1 MPFLMIRN
9 DITKVAADAIVNPA
23 NRNLLQGSGTS
34 RAIYQAAGEQQ
45 LTAACEAIGHC
56 EPGRAVCTP
65 AFGLSAKYI
74 FHAVCP
80 AWHGG
85 GSGEAEQLGG
95 AYHSALELAAKY
107 HCESVAFPLL
117 SSGNY
122 GYPKEQ
128 AFRIAVDTITQYVME
143 HDLTVYLV
151 LYDRDSLAVSR
162 KLFASVEEYIDD
174 HYVAQNDES
183 YEFDRN
189 NYKHKDFPLLS
200 ENSHFTDD
208 TVMTLAVALGLI
220 AGQGDAQKT
229 FAGVRYE
236 MRHWGRRYPHAGYGG
251 MFRRWLR
258 AEHPQPYGSFG
269 NGSAMRVAAA
279 GWLFDTLD
287 KTLEM
292 AKVTAEVTHNHPEGI
307 KGAQA
312 TAAAIFLARTGHS
325 RPEIKRYVEQ
335 TFGYDLSRT
344 CDEIRPH
351 YRHVETCQQTVPEA
365 IIAFL
370 ESTGFEDALR
380 NAVSLGG
387 DSDTLACITG
397 GIAEAFYG
405 MPPELQQETLKRLPE
420 EMQAAYELF
429 RQSLECRM

>member
-1 MPFLMIRN
+1 MLG
-9 DITKVAADAIVNPA
+9 AILGDMV
-23 NRNLLQGSGTS
+23 GS
-34 RAIYQAAGEQQ
+34 
-45 LTAACEAIGHC
+45 
-56 EPGRAVCTP
+56 P
-65 AFGLSAKYI
+65 
-74 FHAVCP
+74 
-80 AWHGG
+80 
-85 GSGEAEQLGG
+85 
-95 AYHSALELAAKY
+95 
-107 HCESVAFPLL
+107 
-117 SSGNY
+117 
-122 GYPKEQ
+122 
-128 AFRIAVDTITQYVME
+128 
-143 HDLTVYLV
+143 
-151 LYDRDSLAVSR
+151 
-162 KLFASVEEYIDD
+162 
-174 HYVAQNDES
+174 

-229 FAGVRYE
+229 FAEVRYE
-236 MRHWGRRYPHAGYGG
+236 MRQWGRRYPHAGYGG

-292 AKVTAEVTHNHPEGI
+292 AKVTAEVTHNHPEGS

-325 RPEIKRYVEQ
+325 KLEIKRYVEQ

-344 CDEIRPH
+344 CDEIRLG

-397 GIAEAFYG
+397 GIAETFYG

-420 EMQAAYELF
+420 EMQAACELF
-429 RQSLECRM
+429 RENLESSM

>member
-1 MPFLMIRN
+1 MLG
-9 DITKVAADAIVNPA
+9 AILGDMV
-23 NRNLLQGSGTS
+23 GS
-34 RAIYQAAGEQQ
+34 
-45 LTAACEAIGHC
+45 
-56 EPGRAVCTP
+56 P
-65 AFGLSAKYI
+65 
-74 FHAVCP
+74 
-80 AWHGG
+80 
-85 GSGEAEQLGG
+85 
-95 AYHSALELAAKY
+95 
-107 HCESVAFPLL
+107 
-117 SSGNY
+117 
-122 GYPKEQ
+122 
-128 AFRIAVDTITQYVME
+128 
-143 HDLTVYLV
+143 
-151 LYDRDSLAVSR
+151 
-162 KLFASVEEYIDD
+162 
-174 HYVAQNDES
+174 

-189 NYKHKDFPLLS
+189 NHKSKDFPLLS
-200 ENSHFTDD
+200 ERSHFTDD
-208 TVMTLAVALGLI
+208 TVMTLAVARGLM

-229 FAGVRYE
+229 FAEVQHE
-236 MRHWGRRYPHAGYGG
+236 MQYWGRKYPDAGYGG
-251 MFRRWLR
+251 MFGRWLR

-312 TAAAIFLARTGHS
+312 TAAAIFLVRTGHS
-325 RPEIKRYVEQ
+325 KPEIRQYVEQ
-335 TFGYDLSRT
+335 TFGYDLRRT
-344 CDEIRPH
+344 CDEIRPG

-405 MPPELQQETLKRLPE
+405 MPQELRAETLKRLPE
-420 EMQAAYELF
+420 DLRAAYELF
-429 RQSLECRM
+429 RQNLERRM

>member
-1 MPFLMIRN
+1 MLG
-9 DITKVAADAIVNPA
+9 AILGDMV
-23 NRNLLQGSGTS
+23 GS
-34 RAIYQAAGEQQ
+34 
-45 LTAACEAIGHC
+45 
-56 EPGRAVCTP
+56 P
-65 AFGLSAKYI
+65 
-74 FHAVCP
+74 
-80 AWHGG
+80 
-85 GSGEAEQLGG
+85 
-95 AYHSALELAAKY
+95 
-107 HCESVAFPLL
+107 
-117 SSGNY
+117 
-122 GYPKEQ
+122 
-128 AFRIAVDTITQYVME
+128 
-143 HDLTVYLV
+143 
-151 LYDRDSLAVSR
+151 
-162 KLFASVEEYIDD
+162 
-174 HYVAQNDES
+174 

-208 TVMTLAVALGLI
+208 TVMTLAVAVGLI

-229 FAGVRYE
+229 FAGALNE
-236 MRHWGRRYPHAGYGG
+236 MRFWGREYPHAGYGG
-251 MFRRWLR
+251 MFRRWLH
-258 AEHPQPYGSFG
+258 AENPKPYGSFG

-292 AKVTAEVTHNHPEGI
+292 AKVTAEVTHNHPKGI

-312 TAAAIFLARTGHS
+312 TAAAILLARTGHS
-325 RPEIKRYVEQ
+325 KPEIRQYVEL

-344 CDEIRPH
+344 CDEIRPS

-387 DSDTLACITG
+387 DSDTLTCITG

-420 EMQAAYELF
+420 EMRAAYELF
-429 RQSLECRM
+429 RENLESSM